1 MPDVFALYVAAHRH
15 ALRQL
20 ITGADPV
27 EVQAAADSLRYLD
40 PSHPAISA
48 LYGKAR
54 GLRMLIS
61 VSAEERSDGA

>member
-27 EVQAAADSLRYLD
+27 EVQAAADGLRYLD
-40 PSHPAISA
+40 PTHPAISS
-48 LYGKAR
+48 LCSKAES
-54 GLRMLIS
+54 LRTLAS
-61 VSAEERSDGA
+61 SSTQERSDAA